1 MFLPTFSFAF
11 RMFMR
16 VINGDTESEL
26 SKCIVW
32 NRRTCCQVIRTK
44 LERVS
49 SFFIVLST
57 CRFARTHRYIYCKL
71 KKSCETWNM
80 EACQALI
87 QCKFCLRVQ
96 KNSRAE
102 YFDCCSFELSEC
114 SSPYVS
120 CLGVACHV
128 WTSLHFACVIYWHI
142 SCESVNF
149 SVMRDSVWIRWFLW
163 QLLKS
168 YSAVDTCT

>member
-11 RMFMR
+11 RMVMR

-49 SFFIVLST
+49 SFFVILST
-57 CRFARTHRYIYCKL
+57 CRFARTHRYIYCWL

-87 QCKFCLRVQ
+87 QCKFCFRVQ
-96 KNSRAE
+96 IIIRGRI
-102 YFDCCSFELSEC
+102 FWLLFVWTFRVLFTICFVFRLC
-114 SSPYVS
+114 VS
-120 CLGVACHV
+120 CASHTTFCMYSDISIFHV
-128 WTSLHFACVIYWHI
+128 NLLI
-142 SCESVNF
+142 SV
-149 SVMRDSVWIRWFLW
+149 L
-163 QLLKS
+163 
-168 YSAVDTCT
+168 